1 MPHRTTPTPSRP
13 QRRWASIAQT
23 AEHLSK
29 SERTERSMLD
39 DGRLKSYRQPDPRTG
54 RPGRTVYI
62 DLNEVDDTMRPF
74 GVNR

>member
-29 SERTERSMLD
+29 SERT
-39 DGRLKSYRQPDPRTG
+39 
-54 RPGRTVYI
+54 VYI